1 MPKYK
6 VIVKTA
12 SGKKAVTVNAP
23 DEGAAKAAAVKE
35 ASK

>member
-6 VIVKTA
+6 VIVNTK

-23 DEGAAKAAAVKE
+23 DEQAAKLAAVKE